1 MERKD
6 FAMLPFASLH
16 IRDFALLVNTL
27 IKILTRGV
35 GQNACQIPVG
45 VL

>member
-6 FAMLPFASLH
+6 FAVLPFASWH
-16 IRDFALLVNTL
+16 IRDFALLANTL
-27 IKILTRGV
+27 IKILVRGV
-35 GQNACQIPVG
+35 GQKACQMPVG